1 MRSLFGS
8 MLLTLLAGP
17 AWAQTAPVPQAP
29 PSSPMAN
36 APVQGSG
43 GALMAA
49 ALVFALLVIVG
60 IAVKIFDTKRKRE
73 GEAVQLQSQV
83 SDALLRDPAVFE
95 LAVTP
100 TAHVPMFGGSPTTVE
115 LTGQVPSPEARER
128 VLRIVIGEAARIRPD
143 VRIEDKLSIG
153 RTARAA

>member
-1 MRSLFGS
+1 MRSLVAS

-29 PSSPMAN
+29 PSSPTAT
-36 APVQGSG
+36 APVQGGG

-49 ALVFALLVIVG
+49 ALVLALLVIVG
-60 IAVKIFDTKRKRE
+60 ISVKIFDMRRKRE

-83 SDALLRDPAVFE
+83 SDALLRDPAAFE

-100 TAHVPMFGGSPTTVE
+100 TAHVPILGGPATVE
-115 LTGQVPSPEARER
+115 LTGQVPGLEAHEK
-128 VLRIVIGEAARIRPD
+128 VLRIVIAEAARIRPD

-153 RTARAA
+153 AAARAA